1 MSFDLTNALAKF
13 IDFMNGIFRKYFDL
27 FVIVFI
33 DEILIYFRSE
43 NDHMRHLRIVL
54 QDLKDN

>member
-1 MSFDLTNALAKF
+1 MAFMDLMNRVLRKY
-13 IDFMNGIFRKYFDL
+13 IDF

-33 DEILIYFRSE
+33 DDILTYSTSE

-54 QDLKDN
+54 QVLTDK